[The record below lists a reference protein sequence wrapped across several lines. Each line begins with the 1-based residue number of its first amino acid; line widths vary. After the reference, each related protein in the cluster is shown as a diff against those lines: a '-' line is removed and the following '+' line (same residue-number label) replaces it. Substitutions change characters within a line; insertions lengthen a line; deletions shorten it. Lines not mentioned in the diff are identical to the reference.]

1 MVAGLTS
8 VADSRAP
15 APRPGRHRPLA
26 RVVVTHPQAPA
37 LETAHHPPPRLAS
50 KRGARTPR
58 GPAGAGS
65 GFRRADDSALA
76 QQRLGHLIRVGQQC
90 LVAAGDQNR
99 PYADP
104 GRQLLAW
111 RGQRVVVLGQ
121 YVGDRHAERFDT
133 G

>member
-50 KRGARTPR
+50 KRGARTPGVR
-58 GPAGAGS
+58 LVRAVDFGA
-65 GFRRADDSALA
+65 
-76 QQRLGHLIRVGQQC
+76 QTT
-90 LVAAGDQNR
+90 R
-99 PYADP
+99 P
-104 GRQLLAW
+104 
-111 RGQRVVVLGQ
+111 
-121 YVGDRHAERFDT
+121 
-133 G
+133 